1 MVSETYTF
9 SDAEPVKRAGRQG
22 AGRKKEPNP
31 FHEAVREV
39 VGQVREDGAPRT
51 KSTPFQLDAENG
63 ETLEQRIGRIRR
75 FLTRASKELNAQT
88 TIDLSITDV
97 VTGKTLSKRRD
108 GHRTTGEFSVRF
120 WDRNAGK
127 V

>member
-1 MVSETYTF
+1 MSTETYTF
-9 SDAEPVKRAGRQG
+9 TDAEPVRRAGRQG

-39 VGQVREDGAPRT
+39 IGQTREDGAPRT
-51 KSTPFQLDAENG
+51 KSTPFQLDTANG

-75 FLTRASKELNAQT
+75 FLTRATKELGAET
-88 TIDLSITDV
+88 VVDLSITDRA
-97 VTGKTLSKRRD
+97 TGETLSKRRD
-108 GHRTTGEFSVRF
+108 GHRTTGDFTVRF

-127 V
+127 